1 MSLPA
6 AHDPGHG
13 PVFIVEGDGALRRS
27 LQFALGIDGY
37 RVEAYADAEAFL
49 ASGGRE
55 GGAPACLVVDYHL
68 PGINGIEL
76 IERLAARGGEMPAIL
91 IVTNPSP
98 GLARRADEAGIALVE
113 KPLLGTALVDQ
124 IRDALA
130 RGDGTVS

>member
-1 MSLPA
+1 MSVLA
-6 AHDPGHG
+6 ANDPGYG

-37 RVEAYADAEAFL
+37 RVEAYADAETFL
-49 ASGGRE
+49 AAA
-55 GGAPACLVVDYHL
+55 GGAAAGSCLVVDYHL

-76 IERLAARGGEMPAIL
+76 IERLEARGSALPAIL

-98 GLARRADEAGIALVE
+98 GLARRAAAAGIALVE
-113 KPLLGTALVDQ
+113 KPLLGTALLDQ

-130 RGDGTVS
+130 RGAGAPY